1 MQMTL
6 VKYWYLSFHIFFLS
20 MLFPKEINI
29 ESIEIDSK
37 SNGIIV
43 NVKMDS
49 MLGKNDL
56 TAWQANSGW
65 FYITLYKAKGD
76 TLSLKS
82 NELPSEVIDY
92 QVIQGDESFQIGL
105 RLRRNI
111 ESHEFLFV
119 NKNTL
124 TIPLRYSTEYFS
136 SLGISGISAGLA
148 GLIIAQKSEVF
159 HKENTSVKE
168 TNFQYLSTVNRIV
181 FAKKFFKN
189 YLILVYIYII
199 KDILKNFILFRINR
213 NFQIIRFLFS

>member
-1 MQMTL
+1 MQMTM

-49 MLGKNDL
+49 IISTNDL

-82 NELPSEVIDY
+82 DRFPREVIDY
-92 QVIQGDESFQIGL
+92 QLIQGDESFQIGL
-105 RLRRNI
+105 RLRKGI
-111 ESHEFLFV
+111 ESHEFSFID
-119 NKNTL
+119 KNTL
-124 TIPLRYSTEYFS
+124 NIPLRYSTEYFS
-136 SLGISGISAGLA
+136 SLDSVTKPHSQQLNAGIPDGIKKWLYLTGSGVAISGSAKGGRLSSDTQTQI
-148 GLIIAQKSEVF
+148 GIAM
-159 HKENTSVKE
+159 
-168 TNFQYLSTVNRIV
+168 
-181 FAKKFFKN
+181 
-189 YLILVYIYII
+189 ILTTYII
-199 KDILKNFILFRINR
+199 DILWKIA
-213 NFQIIRFLFS
+213 

>member
-1 MQMTL
+1 MTM
-6 VKYWYLSFHIFFLS
+6 VKYWYLSVHIFFLS

-49 MLGKNDL
+49 IISTNDL

-82 NELPSEVIDY
+82 DIFPGEVIDY

-105 RLRRNI
+105 RLRKSI
-111 ESHEFLFV
+111 ESHEFSFID
-119 NKNTL
+119 KNTL
-124 TIPLRYSTEYFS
+124 NIPLRYSTEYFS
-136 SLGISGISAGLA
+136 SLDSVTKPHSQQLNAGIPDGIKKWLYLTGSGVVISGSAKGGRLSSDNQTQI
-148 GLIIAQKSEVF
+148 GIAM
-159 HKENTSVKE
+159 
-168 TNFQYLSTVNRIV
+168 
-181 FAKKFFKN
+181 
-189 YLILVYIYII
+189 ILTTYII
-199 KDILKNFILFRINR
+199 DILWKIA
-213 NFQIIRFLFS
+213 

>member
-1 MQMTL
+1 MQMTM
-6 VKYWYLSFHIFFLS
+6 VKYWYLSFHIFLLS

-49 MLGKNDL
+49 IISTNDL

-82 NELPSEVIDY
+82 DIFPGEVIDY

-105 RLRRNI
+105 RLRKSI
-111 ESHEFLFV
+111 ESHEFSFID
-119 NKNTL
+119 KNTL
-124 TIPLRYSTEYFS
+124 NIPLRYSTEYFS
-136 SLGISGISAGLA
+136 SLDSVTKPHSQQLNAGIPNGIKKWLYLTGSGVAISGSAKGGRLSSDTQTQI
-148 GLIIAQKSEVF
+148 GIAMI
-159 HKENTSVKE
+159 
-168 TNFQYLSTVNRIV
+168 LST
-181 FAKKFFKN
+181 F
-189 YLILVYIYII
+189 II
-199 KDILKNFILFRINR
+199 DILWKIA
-213 NFQIIRFLFS
+213 

>member
-1 MQMTL
+1 MQMTM

-43 NVKMDS
+43 NVKMDPIIS
-49 MLGKNDL
+49 TNDL

-82 NELPSEVIDY
+82 DRFPREVIDY
-92 QVIQGDESFQIGL
+92 QLIQGDESFQIGL

-111 ESHEFLFV
+111 ESHEFSFID
-119 NKNTL
+119 KNTL
-124 TIPLRYSTEYFS
+124 NIPLRYSTEYFS
-136 SLGISGISAGLA
+136 SLDSITKPHSQQLNAGIPDGIKKWLYLTGSGVAISGSAKGGRLSSDTQTQI
-148 GLIIAQKSEVF
+148 GIAM
-159 HKENTSVKE
+159 
-168 TNFQYLSTVNRIV
+168 
-181 FAKKFFKN
+181 
-189 YLILVYIYII
+189 ILTTYII
-199 KDILKNFILFRINR
+199 DILWKIA
-213 NFQIIRFLFS
+213 

>member
-1 MQMTL
+1 MQMTM

-49 MLGKNDL
+49 IISTNGL

-82 NELPSEVIDY
+82 DRFPREVIDY
-92 QVIQGDESFQIGL
+92 QLIQGDESFQIGL
-105 RLRRNI
+105 RLRKGI
-111 ESHEFLFV
+111 ESHEFSFID
-119 NKNTL
+119 KNTL
-124 TIPLRYSTEYFS
+124 NIPLRYSTEYFS
-136 SLGISGISAGLA
+136 SLDSITKPHSQQLNAGIPNGIKKWLYLTGSGVAISGSAKGGRLRSDTQTQI
-148 GLIIAQKSEVF
+148 GIAM
-159 HKENTSVKE
+159 
-168 TNFQYLSTVNRIV
+168 
-181 FAKKFFKN
+181 
-189 YLILVYIYII
+189 ILTTYII
-199 KDILKNFILFRINR
+199 DILWKIA
-213 NFQIIRFLFS
+213 

>member
-49 MLGKNDL
+49 IIRTNDL

-82 NELPSEVIDY
+82 DRFPREVIDY
-92 QVIQGDESFQIGL
+92 QLIQGDESFQIGL
-105 RLRRNI
+105 RLRKSI
-111 ESHEFLFV
+111 ESHEFSFID
-119 NKNTL
+119 KNTL
-124 TIPLRYSTEYFS
+124 NIPLRYSTEYFS
-136 SLGISGISAGLA
+136 SLDSVTKPHSQQLNAGIPDGIKKWLYLTGSGVAISGSAKG
-148 GLIIAQKSEVF
+148 GR
-159 HKENTSVKE
+159 
-168 TNFQYLSTVNRIV
+168 LSSDTQTQIGIGM
-181 FAKKFFKN
+181 
-189 YLILVYIYII
+189 ILTTYII
-199 KDILKNFILFRINR
+199 DILWKIA
-213 NFQIIRFLFS
+213 

>member
-49 MLGKNDL
+49 ILKKNDL

-65 FYITLYKAKGD
+65 FYITLYRAKGD
-76 TLSLKS
+76 TLNLKS
-82 NELPSEVIDY
+82 NGLPSEVIDY
-92 QVIQGDESFQIGL
+92 QLIQGDESFQIGL

-111 ESHEFLFV
+111 ESHEFSFLD
-119 NKNTL
+119 KNTL
-124 TIPLRYSTEYFS
+124 NIPLRYSTEYFS
-136 SLGISGISAGLA
+136 SLESIAEPHSQQLSAGIPDGIKKWLYLTGSGVAISGSAKGGRLSSDTQTQI
-148 GLIIAQKSEVF
+148 GIAMIL
-159 HKENTSVKE
+159 TS
-168 TNFQYLSTVNRIV
+168 
-181 FAKKFFKN
+181 
-189 YLILVYIYII
+189 YII
-199 KDILKNFILFRINR
+199 DILWKIA
-213 NFQIIRFLFS
+213 